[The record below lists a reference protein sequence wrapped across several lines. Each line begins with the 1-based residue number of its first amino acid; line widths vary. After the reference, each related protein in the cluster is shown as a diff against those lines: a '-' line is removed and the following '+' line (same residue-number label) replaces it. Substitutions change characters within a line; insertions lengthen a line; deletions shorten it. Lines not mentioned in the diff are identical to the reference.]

1 MIENSRRNGL
11 NKVWPEQSKVS
22 KIFHLNGLL
31 LTKIYNFWA
40 KNLQRSYIAWHWR
53 MMQNLKKNWLASS
66 KLTWGFWRML
76 AWALENPKHL
86 HFNVLLLTKV
96 YNVRGKKYRGVIFDG
111 SEDWCKNWTK
121 TDLHFQKW
129 YEEFGKFS
137 QSEK

>member
-40 KNLQRSYIAWHWR
+40 KSLQRSYIAWHWR

-96 YNVRGKKYRGVIFDG
+96 YNVRGKKYRGGIFDG